1 MRVRG
6 IERWAE
12 YQALTRAL
20 ASLPGV
26 AAVEPRRFVRGEI
39 DLLVRT
45 ASAASQLAGPPARAC
60 RRQGVRIGVRA
71 VGDAVEIDVAGEAA
85 ERG

>member
-1 MRVRG
+1 
-6 IERWAE
+6 
-12 YQALTRAL
+12 
-20 ASLPGV
+20 V
-26 AAVEPRRFVRGEI
+26 AGVEPRRFVRGEI

-45 ASAASQLAGPPARAC
+45 ASAASQLAGHLSRVPPPGMR
-60 RRQGVRIGVRA
+60 VGVRA